1 MRLPPVVAFYT
12 AMVLGS
18 PAAFAQAQT
27 SPGNDAANRPL
38 MTAPQSSDQP
48 TTDPVTPM
56 PGISGEAPSRE
67 LTGQGDTGV
76 PGGTPQAEDAPAEMT
91 GPGEAQS
98 EGANPPP
105 AAGTPPAAQP
115 PQR

>member
-1 MRLPPVVAFYT
+1 MRLPPLVAFYT
-12 AMVLGS
+12 ALVLGS
-18 PAAFAQAQT
+18 PAALAQAPANP
-27 SPGNDAANRPL
+27 SNDPADRPL
-38 MTAPQSSDQP
+38 MTAPQPGDQT
-48 TTDPVTPM
+48 TTDEVTPT

-67 LTGQGDTGV
+67 LTGQGNTGV
-76 PGGTPQAEDAPAEMT
+76 PGGTPQAEDTPAEMT

-105 AAGTPPAAQP
+105 AIGTPPGGQP